1 MTRAEENVSQTSLHH
16 ARLDWNEAGTPVSS
30 EFGDVYFSN
39 DNGLSETRYVFLQQ
53 NRLPA
58 RFSHHDSDNFV
69 IGETGFGT
77 GLNFLATM
85 AAFLEQGSDP
95 ERCARLHFISFE
107 KYPLT
112 QADLGKALGAW
123 PELASL
129 SQALI
134 EQWPLPIEGCHR
146 LQFAEGRVRLDL
158 WFGDIKD
165 TLPLVPQGPHGL
177 VDAWYLDGF
186 SPAKNPE
193 MWTQELFDGL
203 ARLARPAAT
212 ISTFTCAGFVR
223 RGLIAAGFGA
233 KKVKGHGSKREMLA
247 GMREGKMP
255 EPTIAPWY
263 ARTEANSTGEVLII
277 GGGIASAMAA
287 LSLVERGRAVTLLCE
302 GDEPAT
308 GASGNRQGALYPLL
322 NGEHDA
328 LSRFYALA
336 FGYAR
341 NRLLALARHHAIA
354 FGLGEDSDKGSQGGV
369 VQLGYDDKSAAKLA
383 KMSQGPFPPA
393 LMRPLDAAEVEQRSG
408 LPCGHGGVIYP
419 LGGWLCPADLT
430 RAALAEAQAT
440 GLLRLEYGAEIT
452 ALSELEGGWRVESRE
467 GRHWQAPTLVVAAG
481 HQLPALLPFAELPLY
496 PVRGQVSHVPT
507 TASLSRLKT
516 VLCYDGYL
524 TPAHNGAH
532 CIGASYGRNQ
542 SGTDYS
548 PEEQAQNQSRLQACL
563 PEAVWPSEVDVS
575 GGEARVGVRCAS
587 RDHLPVAGPVVR
599 LAQLE
604 EHYAHLRTRQA
615 DAAPLPLHP
624 GLFVLGALG
633 SRGLCSAPLCG
644 ELVASEICGDPLPLP
659 TDLLEALHP
668 ARYWVRKLLKGKPLR
683 G

>member
-30 EFGDVYFSN
+30 DFGDVYFSN

-58 RFSHHDSDNFV
+58 RFSHHDSDSFV

-85 AAFLEQGSDP
+85 QAFLEQAPQSGNGS
-95 ERCARLHFISFE
+95 RLHFISFE

-112 QADLGKALGAW
+112 QDDLRKALAAW
-123 PELASL
+123 PELGHL
-129 SQALI
+129 SQDLVA
-134 EQWPLPIEGCHR
+134 QWPLPVSGCHR
-146 LQFAEGRVRLDL
+146 LHFAGGRIRLDL

-165 TLPLVPQGPHGL
+165 MLPQVPHRAEGL

-193 MWTQELFDGL
+193 MWTQELFDAL
-203 ARLARPAAT
+203 ARLARPDCSIA
-212 ISTFTCAGFVR
+212 TFTCAGFVR
-223 RGLIAAGFGA
+223 RGLIAAGFA
-233 KKVKGHGSKREMLA
+233 MKKVKGHGSKREMLV
-247 GMREGKMP
+247 GDRTDKQP
-255 EPTIAPWY
+255 QQTIAPWY
-263 ARTEANSTGEVLII
+263 ARPAGRAGEVVII
-277 GGGIASAMAA
+277 GGGIASAMTA
-287 LSLVERGRAVTLLCE
+287 LSLVERSRKVTLLCAD
-302 GDEPAT
+302 GEPAT

-328 LSRFYALA
+328 LSRFYSLA

-341 NRLLALARHHAIA
+341 QRLLALAERHPIA
-354 FGLGEDSDKGSQGGV
+354 FELCGV
-369 VQLGYDDKSAAKLA
+369 TQLGYDDKSAAKLA
-383 KMSQGPFPPA
+383 KMSQGPFPPE
-393 LMRPLDAAEVEQRSG
+393 LMHPLSTAEVEQVVG
-408 LPCGHGGVIYP
+408 LPCGHSGVSYP

-430 RAALAEAQAT
+430 RAAIKEAQAS
-440 GLLRLEYGAEIT
+440 GLLEVVFNTEVVAIT
-452 ALSELEGGWRVESRE
+452 ELADGWQVESQD
-467 GRHWQAPTLVVAAG
+467 GRHWQAPNLVAAAG

-507 TASLSRLKT
+507 SASLSQLNT

-524 TPAHNGAH
+524 TPMHNDQH

-542 SGTDYS
+542 SS
-548 PEEQAQNQSRLQACL
+548 LEFRAEEQIQNQVRLQACL
-563 PEAVWPSEVDVS
+563 PEQTWPAEVDVS
-575 GGEARVGVRCAS
+575 GNEARVGVRCAS
-587 RDHLPVAGPVVR
+587 RDHLPVVGPVAR
-599 LAQLE
+599 LQGLADHYAQLQ
-604 EHYAHLRTRQA
+604 HDQHNAQ
-615 DAAPLPLHP
+615 PLPLHP
-624 GLFVLGALG
+624 GLYVLGALG

-644 ELVASEICGDPLPLP
+644 ELLASEICGDPLPLA

-668 ARYWVRKLLKGKPLR
+668 ARYWVRKLLKGKALV
-683 G
+683 